1 MKKFSDQFV
10 ISKWKSAVR
19 LAHDLL
25 NSTDAGLPEQSVV
38 LNLATA
44 LLTTDLATGGAQST
58 NKHAGQDAEQESAL
72 ASAYEAGS
80 AQQVRPG
87 R

>member
-10 ISKWKSAVR
+10 ISKWKSAVK
-19 LAHDLL
+19 LANDCV
-25 NSTDAGLPEQSVV
+25 NPTFPDQSVI

-44 LLTTDLATGGAQST
+44 LMTTDLATGGAQST
-58 NKHAGQDAEQESAL
+58 NKHAGQDADQESAL
-72 ASAYEAGS
+72 ARAYQDGS
-80 AQQVRPG
+80 AAQVRPG